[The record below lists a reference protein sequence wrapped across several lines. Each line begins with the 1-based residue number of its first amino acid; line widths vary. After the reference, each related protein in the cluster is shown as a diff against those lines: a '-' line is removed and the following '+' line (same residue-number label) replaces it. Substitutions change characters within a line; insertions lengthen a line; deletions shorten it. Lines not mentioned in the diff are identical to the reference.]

1 MTADANAKTQ
11 SVLLLINTSTMMNAN
26 VNATSRMYLAV

>member
-11 SVLLLINTSTMMNAN
+11 GVLFINTSTMMNAN